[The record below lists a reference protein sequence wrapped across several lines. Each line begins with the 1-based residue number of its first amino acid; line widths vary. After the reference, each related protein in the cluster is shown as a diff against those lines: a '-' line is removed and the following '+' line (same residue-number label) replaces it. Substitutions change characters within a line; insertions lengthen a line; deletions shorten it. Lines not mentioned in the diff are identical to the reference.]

1 MTGRSDLFCSRLGT
15 SFEAKRWLSLDP
27 CGLFCISFSVTV
39 HLFALTVIALFL
51 IQTSI
56 VSQSIFFGI
65 YCPAAFMA
73 LWSLFTAWTTNP
85 GAVPFGARPLT
96 TVKMAGSN
104 TTSSASQKQA
114 RAIRRCAKCN
124 DNYKPPRAH
133 HDSVTGRCIVKM
145 DHYWYASD
153 STIILSFL
161 CTTQYLPDECT
172 HFIFTTT
179 TFIQPHLYSPWVCNA
194 VGALN
199 HKFFVLFIGYTLLTS
214 ILSII
219 LIVFRMLYCSYLQGN
234 QIIPNSAPGA
244 ETTQAQ
250 VNWSTEHDHYD
261 PSRSLINDNTSNQC
275 SHLYDNYL
283 VIALCCVS
291 VAFMIFTCCM
301 LFEQVEAI
309 ESNQGKIARMKMKIG
324 QGGTELERV
333 TYDFN
338 EMFGGTTAHATWHWF
353 IPLQVTYPDNMLKVV
368 LGYEWDPTFEQI
380 YQENDMVAAVVG
392 DGVVNGANSD
402 GDVEQGGTK
411 AEATDNPGKEDS
423 DHSKQ
428 QQLQDR
434 SNMKK
439 RSVKKPDDRPD
450 FIDRTV
456 SID

>member
-1 MTGRSDLFCSRLGT
+1 M
-15 SFEAKRWLSLDP
+15 
-27 CGLFCISFSVTV
+27 
-39 HLFALTVIALFL
+39 
-51 IQTSI
+51 
-56 VSQSIFFGI
+56 
-65 YCPAAFMA
+65 
-73 LWSLFTAWTTNP
+73 
-85 GAVPFGARPLT
+85 
-96 TVKMAGSN
+96 
-104 TTSSASQKQA
+104 
-114 RAIRRCAKCN
+114 
-124 DNYKPPRAH
+124 
-133 HDSVTGRCIVKM
+133 
-145 DHYWYASD
+145 
-153 STIILSFL
+153 
-161 CTTQYLPDECT
+161 
-172 HFIFTTT
+172 
-179 TFIQPHLYSPWVCNA
+179 YSPWVCNA

-214 ILSII
+214 VLSII
-219 LIVFRMLYCSYLQGN
+219 LIVFRLFYCGYLQSK
-234 QIIPNSAPGA
+234 QIIPNSAPEAQA
-244 ETTQAQ
+244 EVETE
-250 VNWSTEHDHYD
+250 VNWSTENDPYD
-261 PSRSLINDNTSNQC
+261 PSRFLMNDDSHNQC

-353 IPLQVTYPDNMLKVV
+353 IPWQVTFPDNMRKVV

-392 DGVVNGANSD
+392 DGVVDNAKSD
-402 GDVEQGGTK
+402 RDIEQGGTK
-411 AEATDNPGKEDS
+411 AEPSENPGKEGS

-428 QQLQDR
+428 QQLLDR

-439 RSVKKPDDRPD
+439 RSVKKSEDKPD